1 MSSRARRRTST
12 LLIAGIA
19 LSSVAA
25 IVQARLL
32 ARQSPITSVTM
43 PVISEKASPLETIAP
58 VASDGHRGQGFL
70 RKPPGDGPFPAVV
83 IIHGGLATR
92 PLNDVRQIALS
103 AQPSRYL
110 AAGYVISVI
119 TYRSRDDDPQSPV
132 SRTDSVAAV
141 EHLRQLPYVDR
152 ESIVASGC
160 SGGGDL
166 AIEIAAATNVA
177 AVVAEEPASVLL
189 TGVFNKSNPK
199 GGDRYTPLDAAP
211 ISANPKQFYTA
222 PYQKATR
229 EKLSRIRAP
238 ILILQGDQQPINH
251 YNADVLIPEL
261 RSLKKN
267 VQVMTYPGEPHCFAF
282 YGGGPRTPR
291 PAVAQ
296 KAMDDTL
303 KFLQPVVRAKPKAI
317 ESALVTYVA
326 VESR

>member
-119 TYRSRDDDPQSPV
+119 TYRSRDDDPQSAKLLPLSLD
-132 SRTDSVAAV
+132 SRGQVLPLFQERVNRGIALHTRTVCESTDGPTSTSQ
-141 EHLRQLPYVDR
+141 HGQPR
-152 ESIVASGC
+152 
-160 SGGGDL
+160 
-166 AIEIAAATNVA
+166 
-177 AVVAEEPASVLL
+177 PA
-189 TGVFNKSNPK
+189 
-199 GGDRYTPLDAAP
+199 
-211 ISANPKQFYTA
+211 
-222 PYQKATR
+222 
-229 EKLSRIRAP
+229 
-238 ILILQGDQQPINH
+238 
-251 YNADVLIPEL
+251 
-261 RSLKKN
+261 
-267 VQVMTYPGEPHCFAF
+267 
-282 YGGGPRTPR
+282 GPRTN
-291 PAVAQ
+291 VQ
-296 KAMDDTL
+296 LKAGRRRR
-303 KFLQPVVRAKPKAI
+303 QSARA
-317 ESALVTYVA
+317 S
-326 VESR
+326 